1 MVEHISAT
9 TCPDERCYSREMERV
24 ERTGDDNQISIM
36 SKKHAFEN
44 KFFDYREQ
52 QEICKEREL
61 FNLPSQYFDSQT
73 KKMVNIPTQEIT
85 REPTK
90 QEAKDVH
97 DAFKDYTAEKL
108 GKTWKHTYANG
119 ENEIRNVLEKKIDI
133 VEQELT
139 FDFDKKPQI
148 NQNIRKNETE
158 IFHVSKKPRKGLPL
172 LFTAILVI
180 LGNLHRLNI
189 KMKLNPQWL
198 LHFIIFFYA
207 Y

>member
-1 MVEHISAT
+1 
-9 TCPDERCYSREMERV
+9 MERV
-24 ERTGDDNQISIM
+24 DRTGDDNQISVM

-52 QEICKEREL
+52 QELSKEREL
-61 FNLPSQYFDSQT
+61 FNLPSQYFDSET
-73 KKMVNIPTQEIT
+73 KKMVNIPTQEIM

-119 ENEIRNVLEKKIDI
+119 ENEIRNVLERKIDI

-148 NQNIRKNETE
+148 NQNIQ
-158 IFHVSKKPRKGLPL
+158 
-172 LFTAILVI
+172 
-180 LGNLHRLNI
+180 
-189 KMKLNPQWL
+189 KMRQK
-198 LHFIIFFYA
+198 FSM
-207 Y
+207 